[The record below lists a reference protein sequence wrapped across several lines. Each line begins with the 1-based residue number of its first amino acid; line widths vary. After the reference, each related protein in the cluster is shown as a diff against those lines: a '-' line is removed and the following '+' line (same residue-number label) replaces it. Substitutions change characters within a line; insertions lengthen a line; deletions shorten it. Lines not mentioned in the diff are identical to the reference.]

1 MKIFWWKISHYL
13 LSNLFVGIWS
23 ARCAC
28 ICLLFVQCV
37 HCASSSQLQY
47 LRFDCA
53 EMQFKHIE
61 KWFKSS
67 LNRHFLIAFN
77 ANIPQACRQS
87 PCEWKTKK
95 NKSNK
100 IRNRY
105 EISIGS
111 IGATVWKSVD
121 NSLNFESQSYRIRSK
136 FILRE
141 TIFKEN
147 DLQIFTLW

>member
-1 MKIFWWKISHYL
+1 
-13 LSNLFVGIWS
+13 
-23 ARCAC
+23 
-28 ICLLFVQCV
+28 
-37 HCASSSQLQY
+37 
-47 LRFDCA
+47 
-53 EMQFKHIE
+53 MQIYSKHVVKALANE
-61 KWFKSS
+61 K
-67 LNRHFLIAFN
+67 R
-77 ANIPQACRQS
+77 
-87 PCEWKTKK
+87 KK